1 MGVTGGLW
9 ASGVGASLAYS
20 TARTH
25 LKPSLRLIHARY
37 LRTPT
42 QLRAIWVLP
51 SFFKYSKM
59 CLVV

>member
-37 LRTPT
+37 LHTPT

-51 SFFKYSKM
+51 S
-59 CLVV
+59 